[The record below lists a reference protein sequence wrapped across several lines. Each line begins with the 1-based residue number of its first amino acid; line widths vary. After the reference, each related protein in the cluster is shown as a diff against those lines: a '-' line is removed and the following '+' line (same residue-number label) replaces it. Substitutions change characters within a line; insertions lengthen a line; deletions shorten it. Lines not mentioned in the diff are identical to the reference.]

1 MVGMQIVLEGEGVKA
16 FLDNLNEYLNADM
29 SDEAQFL
36 AAGKRLMAVKYEME
50 DMLVE
55 AGMMAP
61 LNERQRTGRTRNP
74 YYTPTLAKA
83 GGKP

>member
-1 MVGMQIVLEGEGVKA
+1 
-16 FLDNLNEYLNADM
+16 
-29 SDEAQFL
+29 
-36 AAGKRLMAVKYEME
+36 ME